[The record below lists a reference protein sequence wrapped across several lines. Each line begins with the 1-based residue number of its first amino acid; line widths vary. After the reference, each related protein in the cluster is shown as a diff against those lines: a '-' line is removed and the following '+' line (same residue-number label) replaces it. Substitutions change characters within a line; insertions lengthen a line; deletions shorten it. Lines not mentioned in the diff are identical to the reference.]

1 MISSDLSM
9 GTSQDYLVA
18 AEEGATKV
26 RVGRGILDRA
36 LITSPGTA

>member
-1 MISSDLSM
+1 M

-26 RVGRGILDRA
+26 RVGRGILDSAR
-36 LITSPGTA
+36 TTTPGTA